1 MNVDIEFFSENPMDN
16 VLSCMKF
23 VFQKVIFFG
32 FTQEDMDRAATSTV
46 AAFLKSKSINVEQID
61 FVALPEGKLDV
72 IEKELRRIVSE
83 EIQAGNKC
91 YIDLTGGEELAL
103 AAAGV
108 VSDKYNIPMHEID
121 LAEDEVRIQSCP
133 EAYEQLPKRD
143 YRMSIEEYLN
153 LHEGVIEWRL
163 QKSKNK
169 KYNDEAHKKRVMEL
183 NHFME
188 KEKSCWNRLSQG
200 LAFFSSK
207 QGGLICGGKKK
218 LAGAARVARMSVP
231 TFIDKLKKMN
241 EQHILRSFIYE
252 DGIVNLEFFSDE
264 ERGILCDPGSILEHI
279 TYWQVMEDSEVND
292 CAIGYHINWVGDGD
306 PDSIY
311 ESGLDV
317 INEIDIIYMKKNIP
331 TFISCKNKMI
341 DNNQPLY
348 ELETVADR
356 FGGKLV
362 HKVLLAKDGVSDY
375 IKKRAEE
382 MDIEVVRSL

>member
-1 MNVDIEFFSENPMDN
+1 MNVDIEFFSDNPMDN

-23 VFQKVIFFG
+23 AFEKVIFFG
-32 FTQEDMDRAATSTV
+32 YTQEDMDRAATSTV
-46 AAFLKSKSINVEQID
+46 AAFLKSKNINVEQIA
-61 FVALPEGKLDV
+61 FVALPEGKLEV
-72 IEKELRRIVSE
+72 IEKELGRIVSA
-83 EIQAGNKC
+83 EIQAGNNC

-133 EAYEQLPKRD
+133 EAYEQLSKRD
-143 YRMSIEEYLN
+143 YRLSIEEYLN

-169 KYNDEAHKKRVMEL
+169 KYNDEAHKNRIKEL

-188 KEKSCWNRLSQG
+188 SEKKRWNKLSQG
-200 LAFFSSK
+200 LAFFCSK
-207 QGGLICGGKKK
+207 QEDLICGGRKK
-218 LAGAARVARMSVP
+218 LAGAARVAGMSEPV
-231 TFIDKLKKMN
+231 FIDKLKKMK
-241 EQHILRSFIYE
+241 EQNILRSFIYE
-252 DGIVNLEFFSDE
+252 DGIVNLEFYSDE
-264 ERGILCDPGSILEHI
+264 ERGILCDPGAILEHI
-279 TYWQVMEDSEVND
+279 TYWQVMEDREVND
-292 CAIGYHINWVGDGD
+292 CAIGYHVNWIGDGD

-311 ESGLDV
+311 ELGPDV

-331 TFISCKNKMI
+331 TFISCKNNMVYM
-341 DNNQPLY
+341 NQPLY

-362 HKVLLAKDGVSDY
+362 HKVLVAKGGISDATAR
-375 IKKRAEE
+375 RAKE
-382 MDIEVVRSL
+382 MDIEVVKHL

>member
-32 FTQEDMDRAATSTV
+32 YTQEDMDRAATSTV
-46 AAFLKSKSINVEQID
+46 AAFLKSQNINVKQIA
-61 FVALPEGKLDV
+61 FVALPEGKLEV
-72 IEKELRRIVSE
+72 IEKELGRIVSA

-143 YRMSIEEYLN
+143 YRLSIEEYLN

-169 KYNDEAHKKRVMEL
+169 KYNDEAHKNRIIEL

-188 KEKSCWNRLSQG
+188 SEKKRWNRLSQG
-200 LAFFSSK
+200 LAFICSK
-207 QGGLICGGKKK
+207 QDGLICGGKKK
-218 LAGAARVARMSVP
+218 LAGAARVAGMTVP
-231 TFIDKLKKMN
+231 VFIDKLKKMK
-241 EQHILRSFIYE
+241 EQNILRSFIYE
-252 DGIVNLEFFSDE
+252 DGIVNLEFYSDE
-264 ERGILCDPGSILEHI
+264 ERGILCDPGAILEHI
-279 TYWQVMEDSEVND
+279 TYWQVMEDREVND
-292 CAIGYHINWVGDGD
+292 CAIGYHVNWIGDGD

-311 ESGLDV
+311 ELGPDV

-331 TFISCKNKMI
+331 TFISCKNNMVYM
-341 DNNQPLY
+341 NQPLY

-362 HKVLLAKDGVSDY
+362 HKVLVAKGGISDATAR
-375 IKKRAEE
+375 RAKE
-382 MDIEVVRSL
+382 MDIEVVRHL

>member
-46 AAFLKSKSINVEQID
+46 AAFLKSKNINVEQID

-72 IEKELRRIVSE
+72 IEKELGRIVSE

-121 LAEDEVRIQSCP
+121 LADDEVRVQAHP
-133 EAYEQLPKRD
+133 EAYTQLPKRD
-143 YRMSIEEYLN
+143 YRMDIEEYLN
-153 LHEGVIEWRL
+153 LHEGVIEWKM
-163 QKSKNK
+163 QKDKNK
-169 KYNDEAHKKRVMEL
+169 DYKDEAHKSRIMEL
-183 NHFME
+183 NRFLVE
-188 KEKSCWNRLSQG
+188 TGKKWNKISLG
-200 LAFFSSK
+200 LANFCSGQHVTIYGNAKEVSS
-207 QGGLICGGKKK
+207 
-218 LAGAARVARMSVP
+218 AAKTAKIPVPHFLGELSRMQ
-231 TFIDKLKKMN
+231 DRN
-241 EQHILRSFIYE
+241 ILQSFRQE
-252 DGIVNLEFFSDE
+252 DGLTVIEFYNE
-264 ERGILCDPGSILEHI
+264 EEQKLLCDPGAVLEHL
-279 TYWQVMEDSEVND
+279 TYWQVVQDTEVND
-292 CAIGYHINWVGDGD
+292 CAIGYHINWIGDGD

-311 ESGLDV
+311 KPGPDV
-317 INEIDIIYMKKNIP
+317 INEIDIIYMRKNIP
-331 TFISCKNKMI
+331 TFVSCKNKMVS
-341 DNNQPLY
+341 NNQPLY

-362 HKVLLAKDGVSDY
+362 RKVLLAKDGVSSH

-382 MDIEVVRSL
+382 MDIEVVKHL

>member
-72 IEKELRRIVSE
+72 IEKELGKIVSE

-103 AAAGV
+103 AAAGG

-121 LAEDEVRIQSCP
+121 LAEDEVRLQSCP

-200 LAFFSSK
+200 LAYLCSK
-207 QGGLICGGKKK
+207 QDGLIYGNSEDV
-218 LAGAARVARMSVP
+218 AAAVKIARMSVS
-231 TFIDKLKKMN
+231 TFIDKLKKMK
-241 EQHILRSFIYE
+241 EQHILRNFVYG
-252 DGIVNLEFFSDE
+252 DGIVNLEFYSDD
-264 ERGILCDPGSILEHI
+264 ERGILCDPGAILEHM
-279 TYWQVMEDSEVND
+279 TYWQVMEDREVND

-306 PDSIY
+306 PNSIY
-311 ESGLDV
+311 EPGPDV
-317 INEIDIIYMKKNIP
+317 VNEIDIIYMKKNIP
-331 TFISCKNKMI
+331 TFISCKNKLISM
-341 DNNQPLY
+341 NQPLY

-362 HKVLLAKDGVSDY
+362 RKVLVAKGGVTPG
-375 IKKRAEE
+375 IAKRAEE
-382 MDIEVVRSL
+382 MDIEVVRHL